1 MPRPLPRSLRG
12 ASEPAPPANR
22 PSPRPRPR
30 PRHDDTPTADS
41 GTSVDLLDGGRDR
54 SPAPVEARRGG
65 RSGLPFGDASRRLV
79 AALAALAVLLA
90 GAAAYL
96 GFVAWNDARTQQ
108 AADDALAAARSG
120 AETLFSYDHRTI
132 DADLAAAKKVLTGKL
147 STDYRDTSVSI
158 KRLAAE
164 NRAIV
169 EGSISEAG
177 VVSAEPG
184 RVVVLLYLNQST
196 QSKNLSGSRLDMSR
210 VRVTMVEVGG
220 DWRLARAEPL

>member
-1 MPRPLPRSLRG
+1 
-12 ASEPAPPANR
+12 
-22 PSPRPRPR
+22 
-30 PRHDDTPTADS
+30 
-41 GTSVDLLDGGRDR
+41 VDLLDDARNL
-54 SPAPVEARRGG
+54 SPGHVHATPGG
-65 RSGLPFGDASRRLV
+65 RSGLPFSSASRRLV
-79 AALAALAVLLA
+79 GALAALAVLLA

-96 GFVAWNDARTQQ
+96 GFLAWNDARTQQ
-108 AADDALAAARSG
+108 AADDAMAAARSG

-132 DADLAAAKKVLTGKL
+132 DADLAAAKKILTGKL
-147 STDYRDTSVSI
+147 ATDYGDTSVAV
-158 KRLAAE
+158 KRLATE

-169 EGSISEAG
+169 EASISEAG

-196 QSKNLSGSRLDMSR
+196 QSKNLSGPRLDMSR